1 MFLLCC
7 YFRGVAIFF
16 TATVLDCLLEE
27 SFLTSSSNWLL
38 LWLIS
43 SFIILLVF
51 LIAVNDTTNNWLWL
65 LAQKTTTRLSL
76 PWTTST
82 SGSLDFKFTCSPTCS
97 FLLGTRWSNFFRGCY
112 CCLVEIGNAPAFGG
126 RLLLTRKYSCWLLLV
141 LDLLKCFLGVSSVRV
156 LRLDFSFQ
164 LRLLFNSL

>member
-1 MFLLCC
+1 MFLFCCLC
-7 YFRGVAIFF
+7 FRGVAIFF
-16 TATVLDCLLEE
+16 TATVLDCLLEKC
-27 SFLTSSSNWLL
+27 FLTSSSNWLL

-51 LIAVNDTTNNWLWL
+51 IIAVNDTTTSRLWL

-82 SGSLDFKFTCSPTCS
+82 SGSLDFKFTCTPTCS
-97 FLLGTRWSNFFRGCY
+97 FLLGTCWSNFFRGCY
-112 CCLVEIGNAPAFGG
+112 CCLVEIGNAAFGG
-126 RLLLTRKYSCWLLLV
+126 RLLLTWKYSCWLLLV